1 MAMFFFIVVFS
12 ILKQIYQNINRK
24 TNVWFYIFVPIKKL
38 TMSLFQFIK
47 SKSFFKQVA
56 IAIGSLLLFIFTLQW
71 WFGFTT
77 NHDQKIQVPDLHK
90 MELSEVEAKLKEFD
104 LRFEVI
110 DSASYNPSYPNK
122 SVIEQNPEAGDFVK
136 ENRKIY
142 LTINPSK
149 YRDIILPDL
158 NGRTKRQAITHLLSI
173 GFKVGEA
180 FSFVPDIGKDVVR
193 GFKFKGKKV
202 KPGVKLPKTSVID
215 LILGDG
221 KGK

>member
-1 MAMFFFIVVFS
+1 
-12 ILKQIYQNINRK
+12 
-24 TNVWFYIFVPIKKL
+24 
-38 TMSLFQFIK
+38 MSLFQFIK

-56 IAIGSLLLFIFTLQW
+56 IAIVGFFVLIFGLKF

-77 NHDQKIQVPDLHK
+77 NHDQKIQVPNLDKL
-90 MELSEVEAKLKEFD
+90 ELTQVAEKLKELD

-110 DSASYNPSYPNK
+110 DSASYNPAYPNR

-149 YRDIILPDL
+149 YRDVVLPDL

-173 GFKVGEA
+173 GFKVGENY
-180 FSFVPDIGKDVVR
+180 SYVPDIGKDVVR
-193 GFKFKGKKV
+193 GFKHKGKKV

-221 KGK
+221 KRR

>member
-1 MAMFFFIVVFS
+1 
-12 ILKQIYQNINRK
+12 
-24 TNVWFYIFVPIKKL
+24 
-38 TMSLFQFIK
+38 MSLFQFIK

-56 IAIGSLLLFIFTLQW
+56 IAIGLLFACVFIVQW

-77 NHDQKIQVPDLHK
+77 NHDQRIQVPDLHK
-90 MELSEVEAKLKEFD
+90 MELSEAVVKLQEFD

-110 DSASYNPSYPNK
+110 DSARYNPAYAKK

-142 LTINPSK
+142 LTVNPSK
-149 YRDIILPDL
+149 YRDIVLPDL

-173 GFKVGEA
+173 GFKVGED
-180 FSFVPDIGKDVVR
+180 FSYVPDIGKDVIR
-193 GFKFKGKKV
+193 GFKLKGKKI
-202 KPGVKLPKTSVID
+202 KPGVKLPKTTVID